1 MFPQYSCP
9 PREIFTLRR
18 VRSYLFWCYRRLVEL
33 LRIQKKKKN
42 SEIPSWFNRYL
53 IYTEQSEQWRKA
65 NTMSW
70 QWNYLD
76 KEHIRGTVI
85 DTQLLE
91 IVLWLTQLKFTAN
104 VSPKSALVCRI
115 LVVKAWEQNWNPGI
129 LEEAL
134 PPAAPPGKKSCSGF

>member
-1 MFPQYSCP
+1 
-9 PREIFTLRR
+9 
-18 VRSYLFWCYRRLVEL
+18 
-33 LRIQKKKKN
+33 
-42 SEIPSWFNRYL
+42 
-53 IYTEQSEQWRKA
+53 
-65 NTMSW
+65 MSW

-115 LVVKAWEQNWNPGI
+115 LVVKA
-129 LEEAL
+129 
-134 PPAAPPGKKSCSGF
+134 